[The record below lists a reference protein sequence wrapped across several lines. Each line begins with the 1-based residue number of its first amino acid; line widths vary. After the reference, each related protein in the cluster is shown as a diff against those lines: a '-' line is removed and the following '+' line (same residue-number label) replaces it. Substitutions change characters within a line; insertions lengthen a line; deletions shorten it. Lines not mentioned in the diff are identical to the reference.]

1 MFHYVQKPPLLG
13 FEKRVVTC
21 NMEIWVCSIIFQEK
35 TQLLRFKESDSNIS
49 FPNQG
54 MLFYK
59 GSSRESEI
67 RIHVNCLE
75 RDPDHVSYTRKF
87 PKNLE
92 EGRENLA
99 GEFQV

>member
-1 MFHYVQKPPLLG
+1 
-13 FEKRVVTC
+13 
-21 NMEIWVCSIIFQEK
+21 
-35 TQLLRFKESDSNIS
+35 
-49 FPNQG
+49 

-75 RDPDHVSYTRKF
+75 RDPDDVSYTWKF